1 MTPVKKFLISEY
13 LTILLSSLML
23 FFCLLNW
30 MIPALI
36 TLCGALLFLF
46 LGPKFSGVEYPL
58 NRQDRITIRRI
69 RKKKAQKSLKTITL
83 TMILVGIGAI
93 FLGRNELS
101 YITFVLAV
109 IFSIIAIVIIGRSKV
124 SKFSI

>member
-1 MTPVKKFLISEY
+1 
-13 LTILLSSLML
+13 
-23 FFCLLNW
+23 